1 MVCCGEKRA
10 MLAKAR
16 EKIYPQEQSGTV
28 YFQYTGRRGIN
39 VIGRVTHSL
48 YRFESSGTV
57 VAVDVR
63 DQLALKSVP
72 NLRQVKSP

>member
-1 MVCCGEKRA
+1 MGCCGEKRA
-10 MLAKAR
+10 KLAKAR
-16 EKIYPQEQSGTV
+16 DEIDPREQSGQV
-28 YFQYTGRRGIN
+28 YFQYTGRRGVN

-48 YRFESSGTV
+48 YRFESSGIV
-57 VAVDVR
+57 VAVDIR